1 MEHGEEDWVAV
12 TVEAEEVLV
21 EEEDADVGEVP

>member
-1 MEHGEEDWVAV
+1 MEHGKEDGEAV

-21 EEEDADVGEVP
+21 EEENTDVGEVP